1 MSWFGVDFYP
11 ICPFY
16 LRFSTDNDGWMSPTD
31 WLFSPLRWWQYD
43 MITYQLAMLSR
54 FFTTFLLIWPCLLW
68 PCFKS
73 IWHIKTGVS
82 VSVLWPERLAGCI
95 RLRWQKYKSI
105 LCMTYFVHD
114 NSTKIKISK
123 VTVPKDNSTQDRC
136 YTMPS
141 PETCFHY
148 EKFLAKLQDKSSQDT
163 FSDTLLATVKHS

>member
-73 IWHIKTGVS
+73 ISQYDTSKRVWLFQS
-82 VSVLWPERLAGCI
+82 FDLSD
-95 RLRWQKYKSI
+95 WQGAYAFGGKSITKYKSI
-105 LCMTYFVHD
+105 LCMTCFVHD

-123 VTVPKDNSTQDRC
+123 ITVPKIDAILCR
-136 YTMPS
+136 
-141 PETCFHY
+141 
-148 EKFLAKLQDKSSQDT
+148 
-163 FSDTLLATVKHS
+163 LLKHAFIMKNFWQNYKANHHKIHFQTHF